1 MKLLHSLTDVIQE
14 EIRPDTEL
22 YDHYWEGSV
31 FVKWF
36 LSQHVYDL
44 RDGKPRIPD
53 ERILNKM
60 IDESSPR
67 IVEKYFKSG
76 NRYKKVNLD
85 DEFHPRFIVRRVRGE
100 SRPQMVVQIEEYNFE
115 KNIMTLQVITFL
127 DINRDLITRNTG
139 VKTVRFI
146 MDL

>member
-1 MKLLHSLTDVIQE
+1 MKLLHSLKGILHE
-14 EIRPDTEL
+14 EIFPDAIQ
-22 YDHYWEGSV
+22 YDHYWGGNV

-36 LSQHVYDL
+36 LSSHLFEL
-44 RDGKPRIPD
+44 RGDKPRIPE
-53 ERILNKM
+53 ERLLNKL
-60 IDESSPR
+60 IDESNPK
-67 IVEKYFKSG
+67 IVQKYFKSG
-76 NRYKKVNLD
+76 NRYKNVNLD

-127 DINRDLITRNTG
+127 DINLDLITRNTG
-139 VKTVRFI
+139 EKRVRFI

>member
-1 MKLLHSLTDVIQE
+1 MKLLNSLKGVIQE
-14 EIRPDTEL
+14 EIFPDAVY
-22 YDHYWEGSV
+22 YDHYWRGSV

-36 LSQHVYDL
+36 LSPHVLEL
-44 RDGKPRIPD
+44 RGDKPRIPE
-53 ERILNKM
+53 ERVLDKM

-76 NRYKKVNLD
+76 NRYKNVNLD
-85 DEFHPRFIVRRVRGE
+85 DEFHPRFIVRRLRGE

>member
-14 EIRPDTEL
+14 EIHSGTEL

-36 LSQHVYDL
+36 LSPHVYDL
-44 RDGKPRIPD
+44 RNGKPRIPD

-76 NRYKKVNLD
+76 NRYKNVNLD

-127 DINRDLITRNTG
+127 DINLDLITRNTG
-139 VKTVRFI
+139 EKRVRFI